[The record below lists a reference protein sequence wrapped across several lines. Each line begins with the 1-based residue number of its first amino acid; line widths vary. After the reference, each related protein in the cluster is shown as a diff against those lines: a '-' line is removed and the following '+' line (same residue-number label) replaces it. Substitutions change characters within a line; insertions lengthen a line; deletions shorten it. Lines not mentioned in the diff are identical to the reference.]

1 MSKDNIWILVYTKP
15 KQERRATNNLNNQG
29 FKTFLPLIR
38 SSNKGEKLKVLKPVF
53 PRYIFVQ
60 VDLKLENW
68 NSIKSSYGVNGIVM
82 FGDEFTPIPYEIIKS
97 LKSKLD
103 VEDVYEEK
111 VLDIEFKEGDKLTI
125 KEGKFAGINAI
136 FLSRKSKDRVR
147 LLLNLLNTKIVS
159 EISLSDIGSKKIIKN
174 FKF

>member
-15 KQERRATNNLNNQG
+15 KQEQRATDNLNNQG
-29 FKTFLPLIR
+29 FKTFLPLIS
-38 SSNKGEKLKVLKPVF
+38 SSNRGEKLKILKPVF

-60 VDLKLENW
+60 VDLKSENW
-68 NSIKSSYGVNGIVM
+68 NSIKSSYGVSGIVM
-82 FGDEFTPIPYEIIKS
+82 FGDEFTPISYEIIQS

-103 VEDVYEEK
+103 AKDVYEQK
-111 VLDIEFKEGDKLTI
+111 VLDIDFKEGDKLTI
-125 KEGKFAGINAI
+125 KEGKFAGIDAI
-136 FLSRKSKDRVR
+136 FLSKKSKDRVR